1 MKVSCFRWRRE
12 VQPRRSAPLLLGMWL
27 FPAACSVPDR
37 PVHLPSDV
45 PEAAMSY
52 LSAGTNVSLL
62 VVPGLSY
69 HQLRSAVGPWIVHLL
84 QVDLN
89 RCELGLAVLGAD
101 GLARASDLVREAGEA
116 VLAGVNG
123 DFFTP
128 EGRPLGTEI
137 IQGVVQRRN
146 GRPGFAWRPGAGPWI
161 GEARME
167 GDSLLQLG
175 WPLLLDGGDAATQMV
190 GGFPELVRQGVRMS
204 EADNAGQ
211 SAFAGERHPRTAV
224 GHDAQGN
231 LWLVVV
237 EGRQPGRSAGMTL
250 TELTNLMESLGSRG
264 ALNLDGGGSS
274 VMVLNGRPVSRPSG
288 PQGERP
294 VANALVVKSD
304 RELCPLPPGE

>member
-1 MKVSCFRWRRE
+1 
-12 VQPRRSAPLLLGMWL
+12 
-27 FPAACSVPDR
+27 
-37 PVHLPSDV
+37 
-45 PEAAMSY
+45 MSY
-52 LSAGTNVSLL
+52 LSAGTNISVL
-62 VVPGLSY
+62 VAPGLSY
-69 HQLRSAVGPWIVHLL
+69 HQLRSPVGPWIVHLL

-89 RCELGLAVLGAD
+89 KCELGLAVLGGD
-101 GLARASDLVREAGEA
+101 GLARASELSRGAGAA

-137 IQGVVQRRN
+137 IQGVVQRRSARS
-146 GRPGFAWRPGAGPWI
+146 GLAWRPGDGPWI
-161 GEARME
+161 GVAKLE

-175 WPLLLDGGDAATQMV
+175 WPLPLNGGDDATQMV
-190 GGFPELVRQGVRMS
+190 GGFPELVRKGVRVG
-204 EADNAGQ
+204 EPANGNP

-224 GHDAQGN
+224 GHDARGN

-237 EGRQPGRSAGMTL
+237 DGRQPGRSAGMTL
-250 TELTNLMESLGSRG
+250 SELSHLMESLGSTD

-294 VANALVVKSD
+294 VANALVVKRD
-304 RELCPLPPGE
+304 EDFCPSPPGE